1 MERTKV
7 ECLGSSIA
15 LVDYGFEKLRWVFFL
30 CDDESSL
37 GLGRGGQ
44 FALYFGLETVKALG
58 LETDRCL
65 CWHCSAK

>member
-1 MERTKV
+1 M

-15 LVDYGFEKLRWVFFL
+15 LVDYSFEKLRWDFFL

-44 FALYFGLETVKALG
+44 CALHFGLETVKALG
-58 LETDRCL
+58 LETDRRL
-65 CWHCSAK
+65 CWY